1 MAKNPDHPK
10 KPAKAPKSKAPNS
23 KASRPDVQ
31 PIGPALAELLNP
43 AINRGDAGLGSGTG
57 LKLPPDNS
65 WDRRAG
71 GEAAAHRAR
80 ASTRGTS
87 ADVAKRDASVGGST
101 SRGAPPPNPP
111 IKSGAGSPPQAGEGS
126 RRLANRD
133 DASFSPPPVRRSPWA
148 KADGGEGS
156 GVGGGAANTSGS
168 EFAEGGAAGPSSS
181 EVAETP
187 PTPDPSPPLRGGRGE
202 ESLDESRPG
211 FSESPQ
217 REFAPANYGTAA
229 TIPTLDPELAKQ
241 LGFTTEEEDAAA
253 MARPPRNKM
262 EALGVAATADALDA
276 LIRDG
281 RPEFKGEDGQIKI
294 WTPHRP
300 PRPEKSEGGQP
311 FVIKSEY
318 EPKGDQ
324 PTAIR
329 ELVEGI
335 GRLDR
340 TQVLLG
346 VTGSGKTYTMAK
358 VIEATQRPAI
368 ILAPNK
374 TLAAQLYGE
383 FKSFFPDNAVE
394 YFVSYYDYYQPEA
407 YVPRTDTYIEKDSS
421 INEQIDRMRHS
432 ATRALL
438 ERDDVIIVASVSC
451 IYGIGSVETY
461 TAMTFA
467 LKKGER
473 IDQRQLIADLVALQ
487 YKRTQADFTRGTF
500 RVRGDVI
507 DIFPAHYE
515 DRAWRVNL
523 FGDTVENIE
532 EFDPLTGHKQDEL
545 EFIKIYANSH
555 YVTPRP
561 TLVQAIKSIKSELK
575 MRLDQLNNQGRLLE
589 AQRLEQRTTFDLEMM
604 EATGSCAGIENYSRY
619 LTGRRPGEPPP
630 TLFEYVPD
638 NALVFADESHV
649 TVPQIGGMFKG
660 DFRRKATLAEYGFRL
675 PSCMDNRPLR
685 FEEWDMMRPQSVAV
699 SATPSAWELNESG
712 GVFVEQV
719 IRPTGLIDPPVNI
732 RPARTQVDDLVGEVR
747 ATAQAG
753 YRSLVTVLTKRMA
766 EDLTEY
772 LHEQGI
778 RVRYMHSDIDTIERI
793 EIIRDLRLGAFD
805 ALVGINLLREGLDIP
820 ECALVAILDADKEG
834 FLRSETSLIQTIG
847 RAARNV
853 DGKVIL
859 YADQITGSMQRA
871 IAETDRRREKQV
883 EYNTANGITPES
895 IKKSIGDI
903 MNSVY
908 ERDHVLVEIGD
919 GGMADDVISI
929 GHNFETVLAD
939 LETRMRE
946 AAADLNFEEAAR
958 LRDEVKRLRATELA
972 VVDDPT
978 AKQRTVQGRAGAYA
992 GAKKYGESANLPA
1005 SSLKKRGGGAMR
1017 AGASSPSPRPSRG
1030 EGRSAGGASAASK
1043 IHKPH
1048 LDEMHGPES
1057 LPYRPGR
1064 TRKPAPD
1071 EQGPSTGSKIFQPTD
1086 SRQSG
1091 PEFGPAPRST
1101 GGAPGHRG
1109 GWKKR

>member
-10 KPAKAPKSKAPNS
+10 KPGKPPKSKAPNS

-57 LKLPPDNS
+57 LQPPPDNS
-65 WDRRAG
+65 WDRRSG

-87 ADVAKRDASVGGST
+87 EDVAKRDASLTSSI
-101 SRGAPPPNPP
+101 SRGSPPPNP
-111 IKSGAGSPPQAGEGS
+111 PPQAGEGS
-126 RRLANRD
+126 RRLA
-133 DASFSPPPVRRSPWA
+133 PH
-148 KADGGEGS
+148 ADGKDFPAESQPASPLPLAGEGQ
-156 GVGGGAANTSGS
+156 GGGASTRQG
-168 EFAEGGAAGPSSS
+168 FD
-181 EVAETP
+181 ETP
-187 PTPDPSPPLRGGRGE
+187 
-202 ESLDESRPG
+202 
-211 FSESPQ
+211 Q
-217 REFAPANYGTAA
+217 ANYGTAA
-229 TIPTLDPELAKQ
+229 TIPALDPELAKQ

-253 MARPPRNKM
+253 LARPPRNKM
-262 EALGVAATADALDA
+262 EALGVAATADALES
-276 LIRDG
+276 LIREG
-281 RPEFKGEDGQIKI
+281 RPEFKGEDGQVKI

-300 PRPEKSEGGQP
+300 PRPEKSEGGVR

-324 PTAIR
+324 PTAIK

-335 GRLDR
+335 SRQDR

-523 FGDTVENIE
+523 FGDVVENIE

-575 MRLDQLNNQGRLLE
+575 WRLDQLNNQGRLLE

-859 YADQITGSMQRA
+859 YADQITGSMERA

-919 GGMADDVISI
+919 GGKGNSWSDDVISI
-929 GHNFETVLAD
+929 GHNFEAVLGD

-978 AKQRTVQGRAGAYA
+978 AKQRTVQGKAGAYA
-992 GAKKYGESANLPA
+992 GMKKYGESANLPRG
-1005 SSLKKRGGGAMR
+1005 SSKRGGNNTPR
-1017 AGASSPSPRPSRG
+1017 AGASRGGSSSGGGAASPSPLAG
-1030 EGRSAGGASAASK
+1030 EGRGGGSTSRGASK

-1064 TRKPAPD
+1064 ASPRKPSPD
-1071 EQGPSTGSKIFQPTD
+1071 DIGPGSGSKIFQPTD

-1091 PEFGPAPRST
+1091 PEFGPTPRST